1 MPVFRYRAMDSN
13 TEGYEE
19 AGRVVA
25 QDKSDAER
33 KLKKQGLKP
42 VSLKKMQGVAAL
54 FGRLMA
60 EIK

>member
-1 MPVFRYRAMDSN
+1 MDSN

>member
-1 MPVFRYRAMDSN
+1 MDRN

-25 QDKSDAER
+25 HDKGDAER
-33 KLKKQGLKP
+33 KLKQHGLKA
-42 VSLKKMQGVAAL
+42 VSLKKMQGMAAF
-54 FGRLMA
+54 FGRLTA